1 MDFIKKDFK
10 ILIVNLEETGFKN
23 QGKDRALGSS
33 TFHTSDR

>member
-10 ILIVNLEETGFKN
+10 ILIVNLEEAGFKN
-23 QGKDRALGSS
+23 YGKDRALGNS